1 MLLSPTLLGRQI
13 AIVAGKAYCRVI
25 IIRPSPILSK
35 TFFKMIVMTISELIV
50 MTLTKKILISKS
62 AGMGSAGG
70 TCTSGVINV

>member
-35 TFFKMIVMTISELIV
+35 TFFKMIVMTISELII
-50 MTLTKKILISKS
+50 MTEKILISKS

>member
-1 MLLSPTLLGRQI
+1 MLLSPTWLGRQI

-50 MTLTKKILISKS
+50 MTEKILISKS